1 MFVSNVRHC
10 EFCFFNFKSVGLI
23 ESRPS
28 EISKLI
34 HFERRECEVFL
45 SINSSFLTATFYL
58 GIMMS
63 FLLLLCNND
72 GLAKT
77 KTAIKS
83 AGIDFLFESNEYDGG
98 KLWVAAGVNSTQL
111 EALEKKLPKKTSR
124 GFLLLEEFGVTVL
137 AGNDGALTDNLFDA
151 RFVFTYGLK
160 VAKAKVD
167 VVKGKLSGNPFL
179 NKCEEIDEGNI
190 VTFRVDTSIAGDPF
204 LSVDMVINEFGK
216 NVILDSSEFYNVC
229 FNRNKKLITE
239 GSLDQANS
247 AYCGPMVIISF
258 KLPTGEEAVIDPEQ
272 GGLVWL

>member
-1 MFVSNVRHC
+1 
-10 EFCFFNFKSVGLI
+10 
-23 ESRPS
+23 
-28 EISKLI
+28 
-34 HFERRECEVFL
+34 
-45 SINSSFLTATFYL
+45 
-58 GIMMS
+58 MMS